1 MLFHK
6 AINSCC
12 KDVVQNKPYIIN
24 KCCNYTNYSIKF
36 NLDVAIHVLTP
47 KSASQQPMQRSY
59 KNRFLFREECG
70 RPYDFF
76 GETDRVSQTYCA
88 CIVHSRTTIFG
99 N

>member
-12 KDVVQNKPYIIN
+12 KDVVQNKPYLIN

-47 KSASQQPMQRSY
+47 KLASKWLMQKSY
-59 KNRFLFREECG
+59 KNCFLF
-70 RPYDFF
+70 
-76 GETDRVSQTYCA
+76 
-88 CIVHSRTTIFG
+88 
-99 N
+99 